1 MGTGEARS
9 REGLSNTTHELGL
22 YETLTF
28 FTQMKN
34 DSNFDYVCW
43 AIFCHLLM
51 IKEDAHGSS
60 RAAHSI

>member
-22 YETLTF
+22 YYETLTF

-34 DSNFDYVCW
+34 DLNFDDVCW

-60 RAAHSI
+60 RAHSI